1 MQNKI
6 RIALA
11 AAAILILLVIVLHR
25 QKPFAV
31 RQATRMDTSSA
42 LANLSPSA
50 AEREASDCEQK
61 ETGCGVSPEE
71 SEEEHEAEEAQS
83 AAGTPPAAITESGA
97 TVEQT
102 AQGPRAPAK
111 LIENFDGLGFGFP
124 NPEGEAVRKNP
135 SDNSLAVGPNHIVQ
149 IVNSRLAVFSKKGA
163 VLYGPVVTN
172 TIFSGFGGQCEK
184 RVSGDAVVRYDQ
196 LADRWLY
203 VLPIFQRPPD
213 DPKGPYSM
221 CYAVSAGPD
230 PLGPYHRY
238 EFKRDLFP
246 DYPRPAIW
254 PDGYYIPTSTGDTV
268 IQKHACVADRN
279 TMLQGLPATEQCVI
293 IDGVNF
299 LNNAD
304 LDGKTLPPPGA
315 PNIMMATG
323 GTQLHKHFEDDAIY
337 AYKFHV
343 DWVTPANTNVS
354 PAIKIN
360 VAPYDYLCDGQ
371 LTSCVRQPGTPMRL
385 DAQGDKLMQRLVYR
399 NLGDHESIAG
409 LHSINTKAG
418 GGGVRWYEFR
428 LDPQRNPYLY
438 QQSTYA
444 PDGFYRW
451 MGSIGMDR
459 QGNIG
464 MGYSFGGTPNF
475 AGQRFAA
482 RLANDPP
489 GKLTY
494 HETVLAEGAAAQ
506 TNTLRWEDYAT
517 TTMDP
522 SDDCTFW
529 YVGDYLKAGAPSY
542 TSRIGAF
549 RLPGCLQ
556 GKVRGTVYFDLNHNG
571 RKDAGEPGLPGRK
584 ISYAGGQSGGVTT
597 REDGSFSV
605 TLPADA
611 AYSNTDYVF
620 SQSGPKNVHLNGG
633 DDVSG
638 LDFANFCTV
647 RNSGARDLRFW
658 SSHSGE
664 AKLKGHEAEWRE
676 LLNSKVYLENPD
688 GTRFSVPADNGQA
701 WMQFRNWLRAGNNSK
716 QLAVTALNVHFG
728 SQDGN
733 ATVQDPVAGDWPTV
747 DSLLERDSQWVSA
760 HPTGSSEGAKYEKL
774 LEKLNQN
781 TAVITPSKPD
791 ACKP

>member
-1 MQNKI
+1 
-6 RIALA
+6 
-11 AAAILILLVIVLHR
+11 
-25 QKPFAV
+25 
-31 RQATRMDTSSA
+31 
-42 LANLSPSA
+42 
-50 AEREASDCEQK
+50 
-61 ETGCGVSPEE
+61 
-71 SEEEHEAEEAQS
+71 
-83 AAGTPPAAITESGA
+83 
-97 TVEQT
+97 
-102 AQGPRAPAK
+102 
-111 LIENFDGLGFGFP
+111 
-124 NPEGEAVRKNP
+124 
-135 SDNSLAVGPNHIVQ
+135 
-149 IVNSRLAVFSKKGA
+149 
-163 VLYGPVVTN
+163 
-172 TIFSGFGGQCEK
+172 
-184 RVSGDAVVRYDQ
+184 
-196 LADRWLY
+196 
-203 VLPIFQRPPD
+203 
-213 DPKGPYSM
+213 
-221 CYAVSAGPD
+221 
-230 PLGPYHRY
+230 
-238 EFKRDLFP
+238 
-246 DYPRPAIW
+246 
-254 PDGYYIPTSTGDTV
+254 
-268 IQKHACVADRN
+268 
-279 TMLQGLPATEQCVI
+279 
-293 IDGVNF
+293 
-299 LNNAD
+299 
-304 LDGKTLPPPGA
+304 
-315 PNIMMATG
+315 
-323 GTQLHKHFEDDAIY
+323 
-337 AYKFHV
+337 
-343 DWVTPANTNVS
+343 
-354 PAIKIN
+354 
-360 VAPYDYLCDGQ
+360 
-371 LTSCVRQPGTPMRL
+371 
-385 DAQGDKLMQRLVYR
+385 
-399 NLGDHESIAG
+399 
-409 LHSINTKAG
+409 
-418 GGGVRWYEFR
+418 
-428 LDPQRNPYLY
+428 
-438 QQSTYA
+438 
-444 PDGFYRW
+444 

-517 TTMDP
+517 TAMDP

-556 GKVRGTVYFDLNHNG
+556 GKVSGTVYFDLNHNG

-584 ISYAGGQSGGVTT
+584 ISYAGSESGGVTT
-597 REDGSFSV
+597 RQDGSFSV
-605 TLPADA
+605 TLPADS